1 MCSRTESRQNYVKSK
16 QSEAELKVNR
26 DRYNIDG
33 PECKKRAYMYLELR
47 TLNNMEI

>member
-1 MCSRTESRQNYVKSK
+1 MNMVEIFLKSPNVAVL
-16 QSEAELKVNR
+16 SKVNR